1 MLDLYYRRT
10 KLFSI
15 NYQLLIKKMPRPK
28 RPITFGHVVFNV
40 IYTLAFPAIATFAF
54 LYTVL
59 VWIFS
64 IPSKII
70 AFIASKL

>member
-1 MLDLYYRRT
+1 
-10 KLFSI
+10 
-15 NYQLLIKKMPRPK
+15 MPRPK
-28 RPITFGHVVFNV
+28 RPITLGHVVFNV

-70 AFIASKL
+70 AFIASKF